1 MRVRAKQIVV
11 SPSARVVVAAFLLS
25 AVTTGA
31 VISLQQLADRSREA
45 QITLEQVRRDFDA
58 VQSVPY
64 DVAYAEDAAGRD
76 QVKSRIV
83 ATERRIERR
92 LERLRR
98 DAPAPGLRRVN
109 APYRA
114 NVATLEAI
122 RKSEMIGTTEAESDA
137 LSLTASRQQRAVDA
151 ELARTS
157 AEYRRRASELQT
169 YATAGS
175 AATILALV
183 ALFGL
188 VHLRSRRAHARVA
201 ALADENT
208 RLLVQDS
215 QLQVVQR
222 LALAAEYRD
231 DDTGQHTSRV
241 AELSERIGAALGM
254 PDSELTLLRQAA
266 PLHDVGKIAIADRIL
281 LKPGRLTADE
291 FEQMKT
297 HTTLGAEMLARPGFP
312 LLELASQVAL
322 THHERWDGTG
332 YPAGL
337 AGPEIPLV
345 GRIVAVADVF
355 DALTHAR
362 PYKRAWPPAA
372 AVAEIREQRHRQF
385 DPAVVDAFLA
395 VLPELEL
402 RGADERAAA
411 PQPDDAGATALS
423 V

>member
-1 MRVRAKQIVV
+1 VR
-11 SPSARVVVAAFLLS
+11 
-25 AVTTGA
+25 T
-31 VISLQQLADRSREA
+31 
-45 QITLEQVRRDFDA
+45 
-58 VQSVPY
+58 
-64 DVAYAEDAAGRD
+64 
-76 QVKSRIV
+76 
-83 ATERRIERR
+83 
-92 LERLRR
+92 
-98 DAPAPGLRRVN
+98 
-109 APYRA
+109 
-114 NVATLEAI
+114 
-122 RKSEMIGTTEAESDA
+122 
-137 LSLTASRQQRAVDA
+137 
-151 ELARTS
+151 
-157 AEYRRRASELQT
+157 RRR
-169 YATAGS
+169 
-175 AATILALV
+175 
-183 ALFGL
+183 
-188 VHLRSRRAHARVA
+188 RRWPRR
-201 ALADENT
+201 T
-208 RLLVQDS
+208 RACSCRTRS